1 MFPESHGF
9 VIYAGYKLYQR
20 YMLQFIPI
28 ESMKGDEIVR
38 HFDWHSNGTLTIGKH
53 ITKYKSMRKWMDEF
67 LRKFENPGIKIARV
81 NSILITKS
89 LNLPLI
95 TLIFQGVGGPL

>member
-38 HFDWHSNGTLTIGKH
+38 PFDRHSNETVTLGKH
-53 ITKYKSMRKWMDEF
+53 ITKYKSKRKWMVEF
-67 LRKFENPGIKIARV
+67 LRKFKNPGIKIALV
-81 NSILITKS
+81 NSIFITKS
-89 LNLPLI
+89 INLQLI
-95 TLIFQGVGGPL
+95 T